1 MISPR
6 FFSMMT
12 SAAYC
17 KAGATGAECWEHRK
31 KTQVIL
37 QSLSPRS
44 RLLLAIL
51 ASNMWICVRKTIHT
65 ITPRYLV
72 SHNKCCAS
80 WKTQNM
86 PCGGEYRSI
95 RSHKTV
101 GWIIG
106 SLEKNLL
113 FEEFQKIISMLDSTA
128 WMWINLV
135 VSAFNSLNLSHQV
148 GGIGVNGSTRMH
160 QFWICL
166 CQGLKFHWVT
176 CPAVK
181 GWMSL

>member
-1 MISPR
+1 MIQSSAMDMKSDDKPKVL
-6 FFSMMT
+6 FYDDFSSVLQSWGHWGWMLR
-12 SAAYC
+12 AQ
-17 KAGATGAECWEHRK
+17 K

-51 ASNMWICVRKTIHT
+51 ASNMWIRVRKTIHT

-106 SLEKNLL
+106 SLEKHLL
-113 FEEFQKIISMLDSTA
+113 LRSFRRSYLC
-128 WMWINLV
+128 WI
-135 VSAFNSLNLSHQV
+135 QPP
-148 GGIGVNGSTRMH
+148 GCGSI
-160 QFWICL
+160 W
-166 CQGLKFHWVT
+166 
-176 CPAVK
+176 
-181 GWMSL
+181 

>member
-12 SAAYC
+12 SAVCC

-31 KTQVIL
+31 TSQVIL

-51 ASNMWICVRKTIHT
+51 APNMWICVRKTIHT

-86 PCGGEYRSI
+86 PCGGEYRSTG
-95 RSHKTV
+95 SHKIV
-101 GWIIG
+101 GRALDHWKNISFWGVSEDHIYAGFNRLDVDQSG
-106 SLEKNLL
+106 S
-113 FEEFQKIISMLDSTA
+113 
-128 WMWINLV
+128 
-135 VSAFNSLNLSHQV
+135 VSLQQSEPQPPSWRNRCQRIYPNAPILNLFV
-148 GGIGVNGSTRMH
+148 AKV
-160 QFWICL
+160 
-166 CQGLKFHWVT
+166 
-176 CPAVK
+176 
-181 GWMSL
+181 